1 MISLQRLMPASSYI
15 LPELLLGNAEPLYRT
30 SEKGLDDS
38 ISENRNA
45 TARFQDKVKNERH
58 AIESVDVLEA
68 AIKPCRKDYAQGQAQ
83 SRLRNSPTS
92 LTCRAQTSFAHFE
105 LRDLH
110 DGFGSS
116 RGTVPSL

>member
-1 MISLQRLMPASSYI
+1 MLNRSTVLQKRDLTTPSLRIGGS
-15 LPELLLGNAEPLYRT
+15 
-30 SEKGLDDS
+30 
-38 ISENRNA
+38 
-45 TARFQDKVKNERH
+45 TARFEDKVKNERH

-68 AIKPCRKDYAQGQAQ
+68 AIKPCKKDYAQGQAQ

-116 RGTVPSL
+116 REAQCQVHTGVAEGNFG